1 MKHFLIIL
9 IIFSAAARSEAQIF
23 NEWFRQKQTQKKYLI
38 QQIAA
43 LQVYSGYVE
52 KGYGIVR
59 NGLNTISSIKKGDL
73 NLHTD
78 YFNSL
83 KKINPAVGT
92 YGRVADIIRLQ
103 LEIVLLHKK
112 AINQIRQSSQFIADE
127 TGYVEKVY
135 STLLGQTA
143 DIMDEL
149 IQVTTAGKLE
159 MKDNERLKRIDSLYA
174 EMQDLQGFAQ
184 AFFSQAQVLSIQR
197 QKEQHDIQTSRLI
210 NGVK

>member
-1 MKHFLIIL
+1 MKHFFIIL
-9 IIFSAAARSEAQIF
+9 IIFSLSVRSEAQTF

-43 LQVYSGYVE
+43 LQVYAGYVE

-78 YFNSL
+78 YFNSF
-83 KKINPAVGT
+83 KNISRGVGT

-112 AINQIRQSSQFIADE
+112 GISQIRQGSRFTADE

-135 STLLGQTA
+135 SNLLVQTA
-143 DIMDEL
+143 NIMDEL

-159 MKDNERLKRIDSLYA
+159 MKDDERLKRIDSLYA

-197 QKEQHDIQTSRLI
+197 LKEQHDIQTSRLI

>member
-1 MKHFLIIL
+1 MKHFFIIL
-9 IIFSAAARSEAQIF
+9 IIFSVADYSEAQTF

-43 LQVYSGYVE
+43 LQVYAGYVE

-83 KKINPAVGT
+83 KNISPAVGA
-92 YGRVADIIRLQ
+92 YGRVANIVRLQ
-103 LEIVLLHKK
+103 MEIVLLHKK
-112 AINQIRQSSQFIADE
+112 AINQIRQSSKFTADE
-127 TGYVEKVY
+127 TGYIEKVY
-135 STLLGQTA
+135 SHLLAQTG

-149 IQVTTAGKLE
+149 IQVTTTGKLE
-159 MKDNERLKRIDSLYA
+159 MKDDERLKRIDSLYA

-184 AFFSQAQVLSIQR
+184 AFFSQAQVLAIQR
-197 QKEQHDIQTSRLI
+197 QKEHHDIQTSRLI
-210 NGVK
+210 NGIK